1 MTHSLQSLLERPV
14 TLEIDKNLPWDVIY
28 FSADQGHRKKLN
40 VKFSHVKSQIQNG
53 GGQATGIKCQDFECV
68 CEVKHFPLS
77 QVKHKLSF
85 LLSRNLQLL
94 APPSGSRCS
103 Q

>member
-1 MTHSLQSLLERPV
+1 MR
-14 TLEIDKNLPWDVIY
+14 IDTRDSTGAKNLPWDVIY
-28 FSADQGHRKKLN
+28 FSADQGHRKKWN
-40 VKFSHVKSQIQNG
+40 VKFSNVKSQIQNG

-94 APPSGSRCS
+94 APPSGSDTGCYFELGFP
-103 Q
+103 